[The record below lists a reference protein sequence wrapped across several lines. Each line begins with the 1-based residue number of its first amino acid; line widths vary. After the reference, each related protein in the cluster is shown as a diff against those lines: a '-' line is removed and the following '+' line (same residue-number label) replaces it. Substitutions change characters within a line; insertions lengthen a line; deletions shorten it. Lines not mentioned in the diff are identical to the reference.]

1 MRRRLA
7 ALALCAGLLFSCLPG
22 ACALQIYGYSEGLAQ
37 AAENG
42 KWGFAGGDGSVA
54 IPLQYDSVVSFSLG
68 IAAVNLGGKLGVIR
82 PDGEY
87 LIAPEYDTLM
97 PVDCGLYFAQK
108 GGAWGVVSI
117 LPYTDSAGNRTSE
130 IYPLVYAG
138 AELGRSGG
146 VDVLQLTARDG
157 RRTTIP
163 IFQLPSYLAE
173 LGVEGSQFPLTRGK
187 VPSFR
192 DVGGRDWFSLWVDL
206 TYNTGLMSGTGSG
219 AFEPER
225 TVTVAEAI
233 QIAANM
239 DSRFLGD
246 DFHTT
251 SQTGRFWY
259 SAAVSYCEASGIVR
273 AGQFDSYT
281 RPITRREL
289 AKVFAGTSLAKSLSQ
304 RNNLLLVRAAVKDV
318 SASDPAAGAIFGLYA
333 KGILTGVD
341 ATLSFRPDAAVTRAE
356 AAALAARLAR
366 PEQRVNLF

>member
-7 ALALCAGLLFSCLPG
+7 ALALCAGLLLSCLPG
-22 ACALQIYGYSEGLAQ
+22 AAALQIHGYSEGLAQ
-37 AAENG
+37 AEEDG
-42 KWGFAGGDGSVA
+42 KWGFAGGDGGVA
-54 IPLQYDSVVSFSLG
+54 IPIQYDSVVSFSLG
-68 IAAVNLGGKLGVIR
+68 IAAVNQGGKLGVIR

-87 LIAPEYDTLM
+87 LIQPEYDTLM

-117 LPYTDSAGNRTSE
+117 LPYTDSTGKKTNE
-130 IYPLVYAG
+130 VYPLIYAG

-157 RRTTIP
+157 KRTTIP
-163 IFQLPSYLAE
+163 IFQLPAYLAE
-173 LGVEGSQFPLTRGK
+173 LGVEGSQFPLSRGK
-187 VPSFR
+187 VPSFS
-192 DVGGRDWFSLWVDL
+192 DVSGRDWFSLWVDL
-206 TYNTGLMSGTGSG
+206 AYNTGLMFGTGGG

-233 QIAANM
+233 QTVANM

-251 SQTGRFWY
+251 SHTGKYWY

-273 AGQFDSYT
+273 SGQFDSYT

-289 AKVFAGTSLAKSLSQ
+289 AQVFAATSLAKSLSQ
-304 RNNLLLVRAAVKDV
+304 RNNLILVRAAVKDV
-318 SASDPAAGAIFGLYA
+318 SVSDPAAGDILGLYA

-341 ATLSFRPDAAVTRAE
+341 GALSFRPDAAVTRAE

-366 PEQRVNLF
+366 PEQRVDLF